1 MPILSK
7 ALGVNPDDITTG
19 IKKQLTTEQTIRDEL
34 SRLQMQNL
42 ERNRG
47 PELDIPE
54 KTKPG
59 LDLRS
64 SKLSDYEVRPRPNL
78 ERDKLKFGL
87 QKEYPINQVE
97 FDKYG
102 APDAS
107 EGALSINTPREQIFK
122 QNIKTLKDRFYRQR
136 NSLGSPNFTLDYSP
150 GGRGYEAM
158 NSDDKAVR
166 DAYTDRMGLPR
177 IPDSSDVTAMPY
189 QKGLRADGT
198 NVGSVDDLNPNVQ
211 DVIVGL
217 NYKNNYSNQKPAL
230 KKDTSTDTDTA
241 TATDTA
247 TDTGTATDEK
257 SFLEKLDDAG
267 FIPFTDTATDVD
279 TDVAQTNTGNTT
291 PASGSPSSLVDTT
304 LGEDKETAKK
314 ETAAAK
320 DFAKKKF
327 VTEGDP
333 TDAYVKNPTKLG
345 KDVRLAI
352 ENRNILAK
360 KADRIRNKINYESKL
375 LDIILQ
381 NGRMDQYYTKREE
394 LKNLEN
400 SIYDAEA
407 KVKDADVQ
415 LLQASVLQAAMDIGV
430 GRTERMSALWSD
442 ATGTNVRVIPNLDI
456 TGTFSLEIDGVI
468 DPRAQNLSANQMIQ
482 LFRNVADPAYRNKQ
496 LSIRAEL
503 HLKTQQTKIETDAAI
518 RKLTVEN
525 VFDFKIEEMKIL
537 QGYLTDTSKVTWDIY
552 GKTAIFTRA
561 GKVYTVQNETTTDIN
576 GKESTGMTVRD
587 AQTGQL
593 VTESNANAYKDAAKV
608 EE

>member
-1 MPILSK
+1 MSILSD
-7 ALGVNPDDITTG
+7 ALGFNPNDATTG

-34 SRLQMQNL
+34 TRLQMQNSKR
-42 ERNRG
+42 ERGQEIRD
-47 PELDIPE
+47 ELKSDNTL
-54 KTKPG
+54 KTEPG
-59 LDLRS
+59 LDLKS
-64 SKLSDYEVRPRPNL
+64 SNLSEYGVRPRPNL

-107 EGALSINTPREQIFK
+107 EGALGINTPRQQIIR
-122 QNIKTLKDRFYRQR
+122 QNIKTLKDRFNKSR
-136 NSLGSPNFTLDYSP
+136 SIGSPNFTLEYSP

-158 NSDDKAVR
+158 NSPDKEVR
-166 DAYTDRMGLPR
+166 DAYTDSKGLPR
-177 IPDSSDVTAMPY
+177 IPDSDDVTAMPY
-189 QKGLRADGT
+189 QKSLRADGT
-198 NVGSVDDLNPNVQ
+198 NVGSVDDLNPDVQ
-211 DVIVGL
+211 DAIVGL
-217 NYKNNYSNQKPAL
+217 NYKNNYSNQKP
-230 KKDTSTDTDTA
+230 
-241 TATDTA
+241 TDTA
-247 TDTGTATDEK
+247 TDTDEK
-257 SFLEKLDDAG
+257 SILDEILEFQPKGIEGARG
-267 FIPFTDTATDVD
+267 KQEVATA
-279 TDVAQTNTGNTT
+279 NTGNTT
-291 PASGSPSSLVDTT
+291 PDSGGASSLVDTT
-304 LGEDKETAKK
+304 LGENKENNKK

-320 DFAKKKF
+320 ELGKKKF
-327 VTEGDP
+327 VDP
-333 TDAYVKNPTKLG
+333 TDAYVKSPTKLG

-360 KADRIRNKINYESKL
+360 KAERLRKKINYETKL
-375 LDIILQ
+375 LDILLE
-381 NGRMDQYYTKREE
+381 NGRMDIFYAKEAE
-394 LKNLEN
+394 IEKLIN
-400 SIYDAEA
+400 SVYDAEA

-415 LLQASVLQAAMDIGV
+415 LLQASVLQATMDIGV

-442 ATGTNVRVIPNLDI
+442 ASGTNVRVIPNLDI

-468 DPRAQNLSANQMIQ
+468 DPRAQNLSENQMTQ

-503 HLKTQQTKIETDAAI
+503 HMKTQQTKIEMDAEI
-518 RKLTVEN
+518 KKLTVDN
-525 VFDFKIEEMKIL
+525 VFKFKIEEMKIL
-537 QGYLTDTSKVTWDIY
+537 QGYLTNTSKVVYDPF

-576 GKESTGMTVRD
+576 GKKSTGMTVRD

>member
-1 MPILSK
+1 MSILSD
-7 ALGVNPDDITTG
+7 ALGFNPDDATTG

-34 SRLQMQNL
+34 ARLQMQNL

-64 SKLSDYEVRPRPNL
+64 SKLSDYKVKPVPNL
-78 ERDKLKFGL
+78 QRDKLKFGL

-107 EGALSINTPREQIFK
+107 EGALGINTPRQQIIQ
-122 QNIKTLKDRFYRQR
+122 QNIKTLKDRFNKSR
-136 NSLGSPNFTLDYSP
+136 SIGSPNFTLEYSP

-158 NSDDKAVR
+158 NSPDKAVR
-166 DAYTDRMGLPR
+166 DAYTDSRGLPR
-177 IPDSSDVTAMPY
+177 IPDSDDVTAMPY
-189 QKGLRADGT
+189 RRDVRADGT
-198 NVGSVDDLNPNVQ
+198 KAGSIDDLNPDVQ

-217 NYKNNYSNQKPAL
+217 NYKNNYSNQKP
-230 KKDTSTDTDTA
+230 
-241 TATDTA
+241 TDTA
-247 TDTGTATDEK
+247 TDTDEK
-257 SFLEKLDDAG
+257 SILDEILEFEPKGIEGARG
-267 FIPFTDTATDVD
+267 KQ
-279 TDVAQTNTGNTT
+279 DVAQTNTGNTT
-291 PASGSPSSLVDTT
+291 LGSKSPSSFVDTTLDTT
-304 LGEDKETAKK
+304 LGENKENAKK
-314 ETAAAK
+314 ETVAEK
-320 DFAKKKF
+320 ELGKKKF
-327 VTEGDP
+327 VDP
-333 TDAYVKNPTKLG
+333 TDAYVKSPTKLG

-381 NGRMDQYYTKREE
+381 NGRMDQYYAKREE

-400 SIYDAEA
+400 SVYDAEA
-407 KVKDADVQ
+407 KVKEADVQ
-415 LLQASVLQAAMDIGV
+415 LLQASVLQAVMDIGV

-442 ATGTNVRVIPNLDI
+442 ATGTDVRVIPNLDI
-456 TGTFSLEIDGVI
+456 TGTFSLEINGVM
-468 DPRAQNLSANQMIQ
+468 DPRAQSLSSNQMIQ

-496 LSIRAEL
+496 ISIRAEL
-503 HLKTQQTKIETDAAI
+503 HMKTQQTKIETDAAI

-537 QGYLTDTSKVTWDIY
+537 QGYLTDTSKVTWDAF
-552 GKTAIFTRA
+552 GRTAVFTRA

-576 GKESTGMTVRD
+576 GIESTGMTVRD

-593 VTESNANAYKDAAKV
+593 VTESNADVYKNAAKV

>member
-1 MPILSK
+1 MSILSK

-19 IKKQLTTEQTIRDEL
+19 INKQLVTEQTIRNEL
-34 SRLQMQNL
+34 ARLRAFNT
-42 ERNRG
+42 EVRDG
-47 PELDIPE
+47 PGLDLQE

-59 LDLRS
+59 LDLGS
-64 SKLSDYEVRPRPNL
+64 SNISEYYERPRPNL

-107 EGALSINTPREQIFK
+107 EGALNINTPRQQIIK
-122 QNIKTLKDRFYRQR
+122 QNIKTLKDRFYR
-136 NSLGSPNFTLDYSP
+136 SHTIGSPNFTLEYSP
-150 GGRGYEAM
+150 GGRGFEAM
-158 NSDDKAVR
+158 NSPDKEVR
-166 DAYTDRMGLPR
+166 DAYTDAHDLPR

-230 KKDTSTDTDTA
+230 KKDTSTDT
-241 TATDTA
+241 ATDTA

-267 FIPFTDTATDVD
+267 FIPFTDTDTATDVD

-291 PASGSPSSLVDTT
+291 PDSGGASSLVI
-304 LGEDKETAKK
+304 LGEDEENTKK
-314 ETAAAK
+314 ETAAAR
-320 DFAKKKF
+320 DFGKKKF
-327 VTEGDP
+327 VDP

-352 ENRNILAK
+352 ENRKVLAEK
-360 KADRIRNKINYESKL
+360 SDRLRKEINYQKKL
-375 LDIILQ
+375 LDILLESRQ
-381 NGRMDQYYTKREE
+381 MDQYYTKREQIKT
-394 LKNLEN
+394 LINGV
-400 SIYDAEA
+400 YDAEA

-415 LLQASVLQAAMDIGV
+415 LLQASVLQAAMDINV

-442 ATGTNVRVIPNLDI
+442 ASGTNVRVIPNLDI
-456 TGTFSLEIDGVI
+456 TGTFTLEIDGVI

-482 LFRNVADPAYRNKQ
+482 LFRNVADPSYRNKQ
-496 LSIRAEL
+496 LSIRAQL
-503 HLKTQQTKIETDAAI
+503 HMKTQQTKIETDAKI
-518 RKLTVEN
+518 RELTVDN
-525 VFDFKIEEMKIL
+525 VFKFKTEEMKIL
-537 QGYLTDTSKVTWDIY
+537 KGYLTDTSKVTWDIY

-561 GKVYTVQNETTTDIN
+561 GKVYTVQNETTTNIN
-576 GKESTGMTVRD
+576 GKVSTGMTVRD

-593 VTESNANAYKDAAKV
+593 VRESNANDYKNAAKV

>member
-1 MPILSK
+1 MSILSD
-7 ALGVNPDDITTG
+7 ALGFNPDDATTG

-34 SRLQMQNL
+34 ARLQMQNL

-64 SKLSDYEVRPRPNL
+64 SKLSDYKVKPIPNL
-78 ERDKLKFGL
+78 QRDKLKFGL

-107 EGALSINTPREQIFK
+107 EGALGINTPRQQIIQ
-122 QNIKTLKDRFYRQR
+122 QNIKTLKDRFNKSR
-136 NSLGSPNFTLDYSP
+136 SIGSPNFTLEYSP

-158 NSDDKAVR
+158 NSPDKAVR
-166 DAYTDRMGLPR
+166 DAYTDSRGLPR
-177 IPDSSDVTAMPY
+177 IPDSDDVTAMPY
-189 QKGLRADGT
+189 RRDVRADGT
-198 NVGSVDDLNPNVQ
+198 KAGSIDDLNPDVQ

-217 NYKNNYSNQKPAL
+217 NYKNNYSNQKP
-230 KKDTSTDTDTA
+230 
-241 TATDTA
+241 TDTA
-247 TDTGTATDEK
+247 TDTDEK
-257 SFLEKLDDAG
+257 SILDEILEFEPKGIEGARG
-267 FIPFTDTATDVD
+267 KQ
-279 TDVAQTNTGNTT
+279 DVAQTNTGNTT
-291 PASGSPSSLVDTT
+291 LGSKSPSSFVDTTLDTT
-304 LGEDKETAKK
+304 LGENKENAKK
-314 ETAAAK
+314 ETVAEK
-320 DFAKKKF
+320 ELGKKKF
-327 VTEGDP
+327 VDP
-333 TDAYVKNPTKLG
+333 TDAYVKSPTKLG

-381 NGRMDQYYTKREE
+381 NGRMDQYYAKREE

-400 SIYDAEA
+400 SVYDAEA
-407 KVKDADVQ
+407 KVKEADVQ
-415 LLQASVLQAAMDIGV
+415 LLQASVLQAVMDIGV

-442 ATGTNVRVIPNLDI
+442 ATGTDVRVIPNLDI
-456 TGTFSLEIDGVI
+456 TGTFSLEINGVM
-468 DPRAQNLSANQMIQ
+468 DPRAQSLSSNQMIQ

-496 LSIRAEL
+496 ISIRAEL
-503 HLKTQQTKIETDAAI
+503 HMKTQQTKIETDAAI

-525 VFDFKIEEMKIL
+525 VFKYKIEEMKIL
-537 QGYLTDTSKVTWDIY
+537 QSYLTDTSKVTWDPF
-552 GKTAIFTRA
+552 GRTAVFTRA

-576 GKESTGMTVRD
+576 GIESTGMTVRD

-593 VTESNANAYKDAAKV
+593 VTESNADVYKNAAKV

>member
-1 MPILSK
+1 MSILSD
-7 ALGVNPDDITTG
+7 ALGFNPDDATTG
-19 IKKQLTTEQTIRDEL
+19 IKKQLVTEQTIRDEL
-34 SRLQMQNL
+34 SRLQMQNSKK
-42 ERNRG
+42 ERGQEIRD
-47 PELDIPE
+47 ELKSDNTL
-54 KTKPG
+54 KTEPD
-59 LDLRS
+59 LDLKS
-64 SKLSDYEVRPRPNL
+64 SNLSEYGVRPRPNL
-78 ERDKLKFGL
+78 ERDKLKFGP

-107 EGALSINTPREQIFK
+107 PEALGLNTPRQQIIR
-122 QNIKTLKDRFYRQR
+122 QNLKTLKDDFRKR
-136 NSLGSPNFTLDYSP
+136 NSGNVFLNSGSPNFTLEFSP

-158 NSDDKAVR
+158 NSPDKAVR
-166 DAYTDRMGLPR
+166 DAYTDSKGLPR
-177 IPDSSDVTAMPY
+177 IPDSDDVTAMPY
-189 QKGLRADGT
+189 QRDVRADGT
-198 NVGSVDDLNPNVQ
+198 NVGSVDDLNPDVQ
-211 DVIVGL
+211 DAIVGL
-217 NYKNNYSNQKPAL
+217 NYRNNYTNQKPAL
-230 KKDTSTDTDTA
+230 KKDTG
-241 TATDTA
+241 
-247 TDTGTATDEK
+247 TGTDIGT
-257 SFLEKLDDAG
+257 G
-267 FIPFTDTATDVD
+267 TGTD

-291 PASGSPSSLVDTT
+291 SASGSPSSLVDTT
-304 LGEDKETAKK
+304 LGENKETAKK
-314 ETAAAK
+314 ETDAEK
-320 DFAKKKF
+320 ELGKKKF
-327 VTEGDP
+327 VDP

-360 KADRIRNKINYESKL
+360 KADRIRKKINYETKL
-375 LDIILQ
+375 LDILLE
-381 NGRMDQYYTKREE
+381 NGRMDIFYAKEAE
-394 LKNLEN
+394 IENLIN
-400 SIYDAEA
+400 SVYDAEA
-407 KVKDADVQ
+407 KVKEADVQ

-518 RKLTVEN
+518 KELTVDN
-525 VFDFKIEEMKIL
+525 VFKFKTEEMKIL
-537 QGYLTDTSKVTWDIY
+537 KGYLTDTSKVTWDAF

-561 GKVYTVQNETTTDIN
+561 GRVYTVQKETTTDIN

>member
-1 MPILSK
+1 MSILSD
-7 ALGVNPDDITTG
+7 ALGFNPDDATTG

-34 SRLQMQNL
+34 ARLQMQNL

-64 SKLSDYEVRPRPNL
+64 SKLSDYKVKPVPNL
-78 ERDKLKFGL
+78 QRDKLKFGL

-107 EGALSINTPREQIFK
+107 EGALGINTPRQQIIQ
-122 QNIKTLKDRFYRQR
+122 QNIKTLKDRFNKSR
-136 NSLGSPNFTLDYSP
+136 SIGSPNFTLEYSP

-158 NSDDKAVR
+158 NSPDKAVR
-166 DAYTDRMGLPR
+166 DAYTDSRGLPR
-177 IPDSSDVTAMPY
+177 IPDSDDVTAMPY
-189 QKGLRADGT
+189 RRDVRADGT
-198 NVGSVDDLNPNVQ
+198 KAGSIDDLNPDVQ

-217 NYKNNYSNQKPAL
+217 NYKNNYSNQKP
-230 KKDTSTDTDTA
+230 
-241 TATDTA
+241 TDTA
-247 TDTGTATDEK
+247 TDTDEK
-257 SFLEKLDDAG
+257 SILDEILEFEPKGIEGARG
-267 FIPFTDTATDVD
+267 KQ
-279 TDVAQTNTGNTT
+279 DVAQTNTGNTT
-291 PASGSPSSLVDTT
+291 LGSKSPSSFVDTTLDTT
-304 LGEDKETAKK
+304 LGENKENAKK
-314 ETAAAK
+314 ETVAEK
-320 DFAKKKF
+320 ELGKKKF
-327 VTEGDP
+327 VDP
-333 TDAYVKNPTKLG
+333 TDAYVKSPTKLG

-381 NGRMDQYYTKREE
+381 NGRMDQYYAKREE

-400 SIYDAEA
+400 SVYDAEA
-407 KVKDADVQ
+407 KVKEADVQ
-415 LLQASVLQAAMDIGV
+415 LLQASVLQAVMDIGV

-442 ATGTNVRVIPNLDI
+442 ATGTDVRVIPNLDI
-456 TGTFSLEIDGVI
+456 TGTFSLEINGVM
-468 DPRAQNLSANQMIQ
+468 DPRAQSLSSNQMIQ

-496 LSIRAEL
+496 ISIRAEL
-503 HLKTQQTKIETDAAI
+503 HMKTQQTKIETDAAI

-525 VFDFKIEEMKIL
+525 VFKYKIEEMKIL
-537 QGYLTDTSKVTWDIY
+537 QSYLTDTSKVTWDPF
-552 GKTAIFTRA
+552 GRTAVFTRA

-576 GKESTGMTVRD
+576 GIESTGMTVRD

-593 VTESNANAYKDAAKV
+593 VTESNADVYKNAAKV

>member
-1 MPILSK
+1 MSILSD
-7 ALGVNPDDITTG
+7 ALGFNPDDATTG

-34 SRLQMQNL
+34 ARLQMQNL

-64 SKLSDYEVRPRPNL
+64 SKLSDYKVKPIPNL
-78 ERDKLKFGL
+78 QRDKLKFGL

-107 EGALSINTPREQIFK
+107 EGALGINTPKQQMIQ
-122 QNIKTLKDRFYRQR
+122 QNIKTLKDRFNKSR
-136 NSLGSPNFTLDYSP
+136 SIGSPNFTLEYSP

-158 NSDDKAVR
+158 NSPDKAVR
-166 DAYTDRMGLPR
+166 DAYTDSRGLPR
-177 IPDSSDVTAMPY
+177 IPDSDDVTAMPY
-189 QKGLRADGT
+189 RRDVRADGT
-198 NVGSVDDLNPNVQ
+198 KAGSIDDLNPDVQ

-217 NYKNNYSNQKPAL
+217 NYKNNYSNQKP
-230 KKDTSTDTDTA
+230 
-241 TATDTA
+241 TDTA
-247 TDTGTATDEK
+247 TDTDEK
-257 SFLEKLDDAG
+257 SILDEILEFEPKGIEGARG
-267 FIPFTDTATDVD
+267 KQ
-279 TDVAQTNTGNTT
+279 DVAQTNTGNTT
-291 PASGSPSSLVDTT
+291 LGSKSPSSFVDTTLDTT
-304 LGEDKETAKK
+304 LGENKENAKK
-314 ETAAAK
+314 ETVAEK
-320 DFAKKKF
+320 ELGKKKF
-327 VTEGDP
+327 VDP
-333 TDAYVKNPTKLG
+333 TDAYVKSPTKLG

-381 NGRMDQYYTKREE
+381 NGRMDQYYAKREE

-400 SIYDAEA
+400 SVYDAEA
-407 KVKDADVQ
+407 KVKEADVQ
-415 LLQASVLQAAMDIGV
+415 LLQASVLQAVMDIGV

-442 ATGTNVRVIPNLDI
+442 ATGTDVRVIPNLDI
-456 TGTFSLEIDGVI
+456 TGTFSLEINGVM
-468 DPRAQNLSANQMIQ
+468 DPRAQSLSSNQMIQ

-496 LSIRAEL
+496 ISIRAEL
-503 HLKTQQTKIETDAAI
+503 HMKTQQTKIETDAAI

-525 VFDFKIEEMKIL
+525 VFKYKIEEMKIL
-537 QGYLTDTSKVTWDIY
+537 QSYLTDTSKVTWDPF
-552 GKTAIFTRA
+552 GRTAVFTRA

-576 GKESTGMTVRD
+576 GIESTGMTVRD

-593 VTESNANAYKDAAKV
+593 VTESNADVYKNAAKV

>member
-1 MPILSK
+1 MSILSD
-7 ALGVNPDDITTG
+7 ALGFNPDDATTG

-34 SRLQMQNL
+34 ARLQMQNL

-64 SKLSDYEVRPRPNL
+64 SKLSDYKVKPIPNL
-78 ERDKLKFGL
+78 QRDKLKFGL

-107 EGALSINTPREQIFK
+107 EGALGINTPRQQIIQ
-122 QNIKTLKDRFYRQR
+122 QNIKTLKDRFNKSR
-136 NSLGSPNFTLDYSP
+136 SIGSPNFTLEYSP

-158 NSDDKAVR
+158 HSPDKAVR
-166 DAYTDRMGLPR
+166 DAYTDSRGLPR
-177 IPDSSDVTAMPY
+177 IPDSDDVTAMPY
-189 QKGLRADGT
+189 RRDVRADGT
-198 NVGSVDDLNPNVQ
+198 KAGSIDDLNPDVQ

-217 NYKNNYSNQKPAL
+217 NYKNNYSNQKP
-230 KKDTSTDTDTA
+230 
-241 TATDTA
+241 TDTA
-247 TDTGTATDEK
+247 TDTDEK
-257 SFLEKLDDAG
+257 SILDEILEFEPKGIEGARG
-267 FIPFTDTATDVD
+267 KQ
-279 TDVAQTNTGNTT
+279 DVAQTNTGNTT
-291 PASGSPSSLVDTT
+291 LGSKSPSSFVDTTLDTT
-304 LGEDKETAKK
+304 LGENKENAKK
-314 ETAAAK
+314 ETVAEK
-320 DFAKKKF
+320 ELGKKKF
-327 VTEGDP
+327 VDP
-333 TDAYVKNPTKLG
+333 TDAYVKSPTKLG

-381 NGRMDQYYTKREE
+381 NGRMDQYYAKREE

-400 SIYDAEA
+400 SVYDAEA
-407 KVKDADVQ
+407 KVKEADVQ
-415 LLQASVLQAAMDIGV
+415 LLQASVLQAVMDIGV

-442 ATGTNVRVIPNLDI
+442 ATGTDVRVIPNLDI
-456 TGTFSLEIDGVI
+456 TGTFSLEINGVM
-468 DPRAQNLSANQMIQ
+468 DPRAQSLSSNQMIQ

-496 LSIRAEL
+496 ISIRAEL
-503 HLKTQQTKIETDAAI
+503 HMKTQQTKIETDAAI

-525 VFDFKIEEMKIL
+525 VFKYKIEEMKIL
-537 QGYLTDTSKVTWDIY
+537 QSYLTDTSKVTWDPF
-552 GKTAIFTRA
+552 GRTAVFTRA

-576 GKESTGMTVRD
+576 GIESTGMTVRD

-593 VTESNANAYKDAAKV
+593 VTESNADVYKNAAKV